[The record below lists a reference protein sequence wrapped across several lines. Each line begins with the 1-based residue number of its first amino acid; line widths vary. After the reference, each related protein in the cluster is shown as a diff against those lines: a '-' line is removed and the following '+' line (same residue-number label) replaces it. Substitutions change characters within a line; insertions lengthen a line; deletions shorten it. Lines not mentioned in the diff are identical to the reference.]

1 MKRFNVL
8 FLLVFVC
15 FFTALFVPNTGG
27 CAEEKKV
34 ITLNYAHFM
43 SIATKHAQLAEQW
56 CREVEKRTNGRVKIT
71 FYQGG
76 TLAPAPLVYDNVVK
90 GIADIGWSFLA
101 YTRGRFPL
109 SEVID
114 LPLGYKSGYVVTKMA
129 NEYYRKFKPKE
140 LDDVKVMYLHGH
152 GPGLLLTK
160 KKPVY
165 KLEDLKGMKIRATGL
180 SSKIVEVLGGAPVGM
195 SIAEAYDALRTGVAD
210 GITVPVEA
218 LQQWKFAD
226 SIEYV
231 TEDYGV
237 AYTTTGFCVMNKTKW
252 NSLPPDIQSIIEKV
266 NAEWIEKTGQ
276 LWDQVDKE
284 GKVYAQ
290 GKGIKFIPLSKDE
303 DARWAARVKP
313 IIGEYVKTMKAKNL
327 PGEEALNF
335 CLNYLKKNQ
344 K

>member
-43 SIATKHAQLAEQW
+43 PIMTKHAQLAEQW

-71 FYQGG
+71 FYPGG
-76 TLAPAPLVYDNVVK
+76 TLATAPQIYDSVVK

-226 SIEYV
+226 WIEYV

-290 GKGIKFIPLSKDE
+290 GKGIKFIALSKDE

-344 K
+344 Q